1 MRRGEPADDGL
12 PPIEPNADMVQAALA
27 MRGLHVALTR
37 QGFTD
42 EQAFQMILVVMGQQV
57 R

>member
-1 MRRGEPADDGL
+1 MTGPVMGL
-12 PPIEPNADMVQAALA
+12 PPIEPDAVMVQAALA

-42 EQAFQMILVVMGQQV
+42 DQAFQMVFMLLTKNTPQV
-57 R
+57 